1 MKIIIKA
8 FGPEITSLLA
18 REKIVDFEPG
28 YSADDLVRMLEE
40 EILVEHGKT
49 VSILGSSFT
58 VLINGRNLK
67 ALRDRALRDGDLVAI
82 LSPIGGG

>member
-1 MKIIIKA
+1 LKIIIKA

-28 YSADDLVRMLEE
+28 STADDLVSMLEE
-40 EILVEHGKT
+40 EILVEHGRT

>member
-1 MKIIIKA
+1 LKIIIKA

-18 REKIVDFEPG
+18 REKIVDFEPD
-28 YSADDLVRMLEE
+28 STADDLVRLLEE
-40 EILVEHGKT
+40 EIMTEHGRT

>member
-18 REKIVDFEPG
+18 REKIVDFEPD
-28 YSADDLVRMLEE
+28 STADDLVRLLEE
-40 EILVEHGKT
+40 EIMAEHGRT

-67 ALRDRALRDGDLVAI
+67 ALRDRALRDGDLVTI

>member
-28 YSADDLVRMLEE
+28 SSADDLVRLLEE
-40 EILVEHGKT
+40 EIMTEHGRT

>member
-28 YSADDLVRMLEE
+28 SSADDLVRLLEE
-40 EILVEHGKT
+40 EIMTEHGRT

-67 ALRDRALRDGDLVAI
+67 ALRDRALKDGDLVTI